1 MRLESGQA
9 LVTLVV
15 FTAIATVVIT
25 GAVMATIV
33 NSQATSKFVQG
44 EQALQIAESGA
55 ENAIIRLL
63 RDPNYGE
70 TPDTI
75 SVGNGQAK
83 ITVTTVGESKTIISQ
98 GENGSFKRRVEVSIS
113 YVNNKLTVTSWK
125 EID

>member
-1 MRLESGQA
+1 MRSESGQA

-33 NSQATSKFVQG
+33 NSQATSKFAQG

-75 SVGNGQAK
+75 SVGNGQAQ
-83 ITVTTVGESKTIISQ
+83 IAVMTVGESKTIISQ
-98 GENGSFKRRVEVSIS
+98 GENGSFKRRVEVSVS